1 MKNLVS
7 KQVKIA
13 RVSLGW
19 TVDKLSDESGISW
32 SSIQMIE
39 KNDNFIKK
47 KNEFSKILVDL
58 FNKNNIEFF
67 DEPGYEPYI
76 KIRKS

>member
-1 MKNLVS
+1 MKNIVS

-19 TVDKLSDESGISW
+19 TVDKLADESGISW

-39 KNDNFIKK
+39 NKDGFIKK
-47 KNEFSKILVDL
+47 KEEFSKKLIDI
-58 FNKNNIEFF
+58 FSKNNVEFY
-67 DEPGYEPYI
+67 DEDGYEPYI
-76 KIRKS
+76 KIKKS